1 MTGAEQRSSLP
12 YEGKAPSFH
21 TGKGLAPE
29 EASSEESEDEFME
42 ARGEVSPPSDP
53 PSPWEEARDTW
64 LEAYGREPGRE
75 LKWHEFWPSAL
86 PNFGSRGEELE
97 SSIAREWIN
106 RKGLRL
112 LQCDCHSEVIS
123 WRFPRKDYAWHPPRP
138 LGCSWCLKKRL

>member
-21 TGKGLAPE
+21 TGKGLAPG

-53 PSPWEEARDTW
+53 PSPWEEALASR
-64 LEAYGREPGRE
+64 LEAYGRGLE
-75 LKWHEFWPSAL
+75 WHGFWPTAI

-97 SSIAREWIN
+97 CSTAREWAK

-112 LQCDCHSEVIS
+112 PQCDCHSEEIS

-138 LGCSWCLKKRL
+138 LGCGGCLKKKL